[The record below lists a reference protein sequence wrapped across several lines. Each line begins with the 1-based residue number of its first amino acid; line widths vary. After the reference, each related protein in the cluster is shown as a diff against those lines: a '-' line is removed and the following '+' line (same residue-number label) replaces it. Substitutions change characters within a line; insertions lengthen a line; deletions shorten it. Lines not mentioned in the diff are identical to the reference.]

1 MLIQKFYKQK
11 MVEQRYYQ
19 HVLYTV
25 VKNQDLWKKKKQNS
39 Y

>member
-1 MLIQKFYKQK
+1 

-19 HVLYTV
+19 DVLYTV